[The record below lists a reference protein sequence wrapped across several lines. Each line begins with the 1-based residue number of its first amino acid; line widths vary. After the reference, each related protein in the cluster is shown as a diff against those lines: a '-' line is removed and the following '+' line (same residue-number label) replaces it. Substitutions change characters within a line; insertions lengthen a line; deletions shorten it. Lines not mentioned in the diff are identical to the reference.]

1 MFLVVR
7 FFVQAHEWAYKMP
20 AILIELIS
28 NKYQPISQEG
38 SLHGSTHAQKEALS
52 VRFTEVDVQARER
65 CYWKIRKKTQ
75 KGTEKL
81 IIHDSRTGVSQGHFK
96 EIWDP
101 VRSLNFHGSARHCNR
116 CGPTA
121 GTHSRR
127 SSDHLHTNFQV
138 SKSCMT

>member
-1 MFLVVR
+1 
-7 FFVQAHEWAYKMP
+7 MP

-28 NKYQPISQEG
+28 NKYFSTGASQ
-38 SLHGSTHAQKEALS
+38 S
-52 VRFTEVDVQARER
+52 VKKAR
-65 CYWKIRKKTQ
+65 YMDPHTLKKRPCLYGLLKWTFKQGNVVTGKSGKQTQ